1 MKILTRILLES
12 FLVLLLA
19 LTVSAQLS
27 RQWVARF
34 NGGVKNSSN
43 VATAMT
49 VDKFGN
55 VIVTGWVTRKST
67 GIDFATVKYS
77 PDGAK
82 LWDVYYSGLPG
93 SKRADKA
100 KAIAIDS

>member
-1 MKILTRILLES
+1 MKMLKNSALVS
-12 FLVLLLA
+12 FLLLTLS
-19 LTVSAQLS
+19 LPVSAQLS

-34 NGGVKNSSN
+34 NGGVKNSNN
-43 VATAMT
+43 VATAMA
-49 VDKFGN
+49 VDQSGN